1 MFLRLEQIDPVDMT
15 KKEKKSRAK
24 AINPKGFRDYFHPY
38 LKLRDRVLNTISEV
52 YELYGF
58 EKLETPAV
66 ETLDALGK
74 FLPDVDRPNEGVFAW
89 KDQVNDW
96 LALRYDLTAPLARA
110 FSQHKNNLTL
120 PYKRYSY
127 GPVWRNEKPGPD
139 RFRQF
144 YQCDAD
150 VVGSTS
156 FLADAEMCMMVFDA
170 LEGLEFDHGDFC
182 TRISNRKLLSGLIES
197 ISIKENISNID
208 FEGSIFRAIDKLDR
222 LGEQGV
228 RSLLGKGRKDESG
241 DFTEGV
247 KLTESQI
254 DLILEFLNIKGL
266 DAEKTLR
273 KIEALTKNSTTGL
286 QGLEELKSITEVLL
300 KRGYPETIFRID
312 PSVVRGL
319 GYYTGT
325 VFETEFVEN
334 SNSLKSIGSISGG
347 GRYDNLVSRFTGQLV
362 PATGVSL
369 GVDRII
375 LNLEKNNNKS
385 REVSLPVVVTIM
397 DKKFID
403 FYSKIVSEF
412 RKSGIGADLYLGN
425 PKDFGK
431 QLKYADSRNALYA
444 IVAGSEEIEKNIVQ
458 VKDLRLGKSLS
469 KNIQSNEKWKEQPA
483 QFPVK
488 IQDLIKTIAE
498 LIK

>member
-1 MFLRLEQIDPVDMT
+1 MT

-24 AINPKGFRDYFHPY
+24 AINPKGFKDYFHQY
-38 LKLRDRVLNTISEV
+38 LKLRDYVLNVISET

-74 FLPDVDRPNEGVFAW
+74 FLPDIDRPNEGVFAW
-89 KDQVNDW
+89 KDQANDW

-110 FSQHKNNLTL
+110 FSQHKNNLTY

-170 LEGLEFDHGDFC
+170 LERLEFDYKDFC
-182 TRISNRKLLSGLIES
+182 TRISNRKLLSGLIE
-197 ISIKENISNID
+197 NIAVKGNNINNE
-208 FEGSIFRAIDKLDR
+208 FEESIFRAIDKFDR
-222 LGEQGV
+222 LGESGV
-228 RSLLGKGRKDESG
+228 RSLLGQGRKDESG
-241 DFTEGV
+241 DFTDGV
-247 KLTESQI
+247 KLEEAQI
-254 DLILEFLNIKGL
+254 DLILDFLNISES
-266 DAEKTLR
+266 DASKTLQ
-273 KIEALTKNSTTGL
+273 KIETFVKNSATGL
-286 QGLEELKSITEVLL
+286 QGFDELQNVIEVLQ
-300 KRGYPETIFRID
+300 KSGYPDTSFRVD

-325 VFETEFVEN
+325 VFETEFVEQ
-334 SNSLKSIGSISGG
+334 SNLLKSIGSISGG
-347 GRYDNLVSRFTGQLV
+347 GRYDNLVSRFTGQSI

-375 LNLEKNNNKS
+375 LNMQNNSDRS
-385 REVSLPVVVTIM
+385 REVLLPVVVTVM
-397 DKKFID
+397 DKKFVN
-403 FYSKIVSEF
+403 FYSKIVTDF
-412 RKSGIGADLYLGN
+412 RRNGIAADLYLGN

-444 IVAGSEEIEKNIVQ
+444 IIAGSEEIEKNIVQ

-469 KNIQSNEKWKEQPA
+469 KNIESNEKWKQQPA
-483 QFPVK
+483 QFSVK
-488 IQDLIKTIAE
+488 TEDLIKTISE

>member
-1 MFLRLEQIDPVDMT
+1 MT
-15 KKEKKSRAK
+15 KKEKKRRAK
-24 AINPKGFRDYFHPY
+24 AINPKGFRDYFHSY
-38 LKLRDRVLNTISEV
+38 LKLRDRVLNIISET

-74 FLPDVDRPNEGVFAW
+74 FLPDIDRPNEGVFAW

-150 VVGSTS
+150 VVGSNS
-156 FLADAEMCMMVFDA
+156 FLADAEMCMMVFDV
-170 LEGLEFDHGDFC
+170 LENLEFNHRDFC
-182 TRISNRKLLSGLIES
+182 TRISNRKLLSGLIEN
-197 ISIKENISNID
+197 ISVKENNSNID

-247 KLTESQI
+247 KLSRSQI
-254 DLILEFLNIKGL
+254 DLILEFLNITGL
-266 DAEKTLR
+266 DANKTLK
-273 KIEALTKNSTTGL
+273 KIESFTKNSATGL
-286 QGLEELKSITEVLL
+286 QGLEELKNITEVLQ
-300 KRGYPETIFRID
+300 KRGYSETIFRID

-325 VFETEFVEN
+325 VFETEFLEQ
-334 SNSLKSIGSISGG
+334 SNALKSTGSISGG

-375 LNLEKNNNKS
+375 LNLEKDSNKS
-385 REVSLPVVVTIM
+385 REVLVPVVVTIM
-397 DKKFID
+397 DRKFID
-403 FYSKIVSEF
+403 FYSKIVSDF
-412 RKSGIGADLYLGN
+412 RKNGIAADLYLGS

-488 IQDLIKTIAE
+488 IQDLTKTIAE

>member
-1 MFLRLEQIDPVDMT
+1 MT

-38 LKLRDRVLNTISEV
+38 LKLRDRVLNIISET

-74 FLPDVDRPNEGVFAW
+74 FLPDIDRPNEGVFAW

-170 LEGLEFDHGDFC
+170 LERLEFGNKDFC

-197 ISIKENISNID
+197 ISAKEKISNID

-254 DLILEFLNIKGL
+254 DLILEFLNISGL
-266 DAEKTLR
+266 DADKTLK
-273 KIEALTKNSTTGL
+273 KIETLTKNSTTGL
-286 QGLEELKSITEVLL
+286 QGLEELKNITEVLV

-325 VFETEFVEN
+325 VFETEFVEE
-334 SNSLKSIGSISGG
+334 SNSFKSIGSISGG

-375 LNLEKNNNKS
+375 LNLENNRNKS

-403 FYSKIVSEF
+403 FYSKIVSDF
-412 RKSGIGADLYLGN
+412 RKNGIAADLYLGN

-469 KNIQSNEKWKEQPA
+469 KNIQTNEKWKEQPA

-498 LIK
+498 LVK

>member
-1 MFLRLEQIDPVDMT
+1 MT

-38 LKLRDRVLNTISEV
+38 LKLRDRVLKTISET

-89 KDQVNDW
+89 KDHLNDW

-110 FSQHKNNLTL
+110 FSQHRNNITL

-150 VVGSTS
+150 VVGSNS
-156 FLADAEMCMMVFDA
+156 FIADSEMCMMVFDA
-170 LEGLEFDHGDFC
+170 LERLEFDHQDFC
-182 TRISNRKLLSGLIES
+182 TRISNRKLLSGLIEN
-197 ISIKENISNID
+197 ISADKNKSNID

-222 LGEQGV
+222 LGEEGV

-247 KLTESQI
+247 NLTESQI
-254 DLILEFLNIKGL
+254 DLILEFLNISGL
-266 DAEKTLR
+266 DADKTLK
-273 KIEALTKNSTTGL
+273 KIETLTKNSATGS
-286 QGLEELKSITEVLL
+286 QGLEELKNITEVLL
-300 KRGYPETIFRID
+300 KRGYPESIFRID

-325 VFETEFVEN
+325 VFETEFVEQ

-375 LNLEKNNNKS
+375 LNLEKNSNKS

-412 RKSGIGADLYLGN
+412 RQNGIAADLYLGN

-431 QLKYADSRNALYA
+431 QIKYADSRNALYA

-469 KNIQSNEKWKEQPA
+469 KNIQSNEQWKEQPA

-498 LIK
+498 LTK